1 MKIITFL
8 FINFVV
14 GFLSDIILN
23 DLSRQPTSELFKSK
37 IIQSLK
43 IYFINKSII
52 HAAFNAGITVV
63 IILIPTILLFTLYS
77 NIFENKTLFTFFAFI
92 MGFIAD
98 IIIDKLNIFGDTLKP
113 FYKLAGSGLLGGLA
127 IAFSVIISYLIH
139 IYLLP
144 ILI

>member
-23 DLSRQPTSELFKSK
+23 DLSRQPASELFKSK

-43 IYFINKSII
+43 IYFKNKSII

-77 NIFENKTLFTFFAFI
+77 NIFENKILFIFSTFV

-127 IAFSVIISYLIH
+127 IVFSVIISYLIQ

>member
-23 DLSRQPTSELFKSK
+23 DLSRQPASELFKSK
-37 IIQSLK
+37 IIQSLN
-43 IYFINKSII
+43 IYFKNKSII

-77 NIFENKTLFTFFAFI
+77 NIFENKILFIFSTFV

-127 IAFSVIISYLIH
+127 IVFSVIISYLIQ